1 MDVLTVARAA
11 SRLLELDE
19 SDRLEVWFVDMAAFA
34 WFSPASTEEE
44 LLES

>member
-1 MDVLTVARAA
+1 MDVLTVPRAA

-19 SDRLEVWFVDMAAFA
+19 SDRLEVWLVDMAAFVWLSA
-34 WFSPASTEEE
+34 ASTEEE